1 MTLITSR
8 AEWLAS
14 LKVGDV
20 VGVLI
25 GGPSWLP
32 GWIGT
37 VSRFTK
43 AGKIWVSEG
52 DKADRACF
60 TPDGE
65 RFPTSEGGCTLITA
79 DVVERR
85 NARILADACFRDVCN
100 HLGSVASGTRIPDGF
115 DHEAHTATIRAIVA
129 AIKGKKP

>member
-1 MTLITSR
+1 MTDR

-14 LKVGDV
+14 LKVGDE
-20 VGVLI
+20 VGVLT

-37 VSRFTK
+37 VSRFTR

-52 DKADRACF
+52 DKVDRACF
-60 TPDGE
+60 LPDGDGY
-65 RFPTSEGGCTLITA
+65 PAGGGSLTTA

-85 NARILADACFRDVCN
+85 NARILADARFRDVCA
-100 HLGSVASGTRIPDGF
+100 HLERVASGTRIPDGF
-115 DHEAHTATIRAIVA
+115 DYEAHTATIRAVVS